1 MTALT
6 SLFVNAA
13 VEGIVDEAVLRRI
26 FVDTNASLNRIYI
39 AEGKSRLLHRLASYN
54 HAANWQP
61 WIVLI
66 DLDQDASCAP
76 IARQN
81 WLPEQA
87 PNLCFRIAVRA
98 VESWL
103 LADTVA
109 LAEYLHVPRSQ
120 VPQQPDILNDPKLT
134 MVNLAQQSRR
144 SAIVRDMIPRPGS
157 GRSIGPAYSARM
169 IEFAYSH
176 WRPRVAKDNSDSL
189 QKLFHCIEMLLAT
202 EG

>member
-1 MTALT
+1 M
-6 SLFVNAA
+6 NAA
-13 VEGIVDEAVLRRI
+13 VEGMVDEAVLRRI
-26 FVDTNASLNRIYI
+26 FVDTSASLNRVFI
-39 AEGKSRLLHRLASYN
+39 AEGKPRLLHRLASYN

-81 WLPEQA
+81 WLPAPA

-120 VPQQPDILNDPKLT
+120 IPRQPDILNDPKLT
-134 MVNLAQQSRR
+134 MVNLAQQSKR

-157 GRSIGPAYSARM
+157 GRSIGPAYSSRM
-169 IEFAYSH
+169 IEFAYRH
-176 WRPRVAKDNSDSL
+176 WRPRIAKDNSDSL
-189 QKLFHCIEMLLAT
+189 QKLFHCIETLLT
-202 EG
+202 IEG